1 MKKIL
6 RLNARTFPLS
16 ETERRILTGAGELV
30 EAELVSDAAA
40 PGEFSAVQIISAYLR
55 EADIAALTSC
65 RIISRLG
72 NGCDKIDLDA
82 AAQHGIVVANVP
94 DSFTA
99 EVADHTVALMLAGL
113 RKLGEME
120 KLMRS
125 GRRPEGVGGIHRIA
139 GLRLGIVGFGRIG
152 RLVAERTAAFGMKIS
167 FCDPGVSA
175 ESCNRFEKKDFDT
188 LLCESDILCLT
199 CPLTPATRGMLGWK
213 EFRKMKPGA
222 MLINTARGELVRESE
237 LAEAL
242 EAGVVGFAG
251 LDVFGEVNVFGENGF
266 STAHPLFS
274 APNCLMTPHVSA
286 NSFEAR
292 EETFRR
298 AAEATAGML
307 NGVLPENIVNRKL
320 LEQYGKLPAE
330 RGIQHV

>member
-16 ETERRILTGAGELV
+16 ETERRILSGAGELV
-30 EAELVSDAAA
+30 EAELVSDVAD

-65 RIISRLG
+65 RIVSRLG

-113 RKLGEME
+113 RKLKVME
-120 KLMRS
+120 SLMRS

-152 RLVAERTAAFGMKIS
+152 RLVAERAAAFGMAVS
-167 FCDPGVSA
+167 FCDPGIST
-175 ESCNRFEKKDFDT
+175 ESRNGFEKKEFDV
-188 LLCESDILCLT
+188 LLKESDILCLT
-199 CPLTPATRGMLGWK
+199 CPLTSATRGMLGWK

-222 MLINTARGELVRESE
+222 MLINTARGELVREKE

-242 EAGVVGFAG
+242 EAGVIGFAG
-251 LDVFGEVNVFGENGF
+251 LDVFGEFNVFGENGF

-274 APNCLMTPHVSA
+274 APNCLMTPHISA
-286 NSFEAR
+286 NSIEAR

-307 NGVLPENIVNRKL
+307 KGVLPENIVNRKL

-330 RGIQHV
+330 RGIEHV

>member
-6 RLNARTFPLS
+6 RLNAHTFPLS
-16 ETERRILTGAGELV
+16 ETERRILSGAGELV
-30 EAELVSDAAA
+30 EAELVSDVAD
-40 PGEFSAVQIISAYLR
+40 PGEFSAVQIVSAYLR
-55 EADIAALTSC
+55 KADIAALSSC

-82 AAQHGIVVANVP
+82 AARRGIVVANVP

-113 RKLGEME
+113 RRLKIME
-120 KLMRS
+120 ALMRS
-125 GRRPEGVGGIHRIA
+125 GQRPEGVGGIHRIA

-152 RLVAERTAAFGMKIS
+152 RLVAERAAAFGMKVS
-167 FCDPGVSA
+167 FCDPGIAA
-175 ESCNRFEKKDFDT
+175 ESCNGFDRKEFYI
-188 LLCESDILCLT
+188 LLKESDILCLT

-242 EAGVVGFAG
+242 EAGVIGFAG
-251 LDVFGEVNVFGENGF
+251 LDVYGEVNVFAENGF
-266 STAHPLFS
+266 PTAHPLFS

-298 AAEATAGML
+298 AAEATAGIL

-320 LEQYGKLPAE
+320 LEQYGKLPEE
-330 RGIQHV
+330 RCIEHV